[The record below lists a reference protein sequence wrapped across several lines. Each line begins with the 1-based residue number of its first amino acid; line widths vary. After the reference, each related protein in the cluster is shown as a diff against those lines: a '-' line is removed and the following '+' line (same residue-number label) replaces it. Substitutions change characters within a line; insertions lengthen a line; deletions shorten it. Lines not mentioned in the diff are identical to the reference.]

1 MRECGEEGGECGKV
15 WRVVSGECGGE
26 VLGEC
31 GKRCQVSVKG
41 VGRGVNEV

>member
-1 MRECGEEGGECGKV
+1 MRECGEVGGECGNV

-31 GKRCQVSVKG
+31 GKRCQVSVK
-41 VGRGVNEV
+41 V